1 MYLPRDICLL
11 EHQGKGARDKYTCI
25 ISDAGSPIELH
36 VIFLQSGEENKY
48 TFPAQDNILM
58 ILDQRL

>member
-1 MYLPRDICLL
+1 MYLARDNFLL
-11 EHQGKGARDKYTCI
+11 EHQGKGTRDKYTCI